1 MGISFTTGTIWWM
14 EIKRCCTDP
23 KETGCGGSS
32 SCRRNTQE
40 VTISMSARWES
51 TITQAQNE
59 RASLSSK
66 TGLGGDAK
74 AWFLHSSFIF
84 WALYGLTLNLNTVQC
99 GRHFEK
105 LDAIIKEHKVA
116 QIWITHS
123 LTHEYSQRQKDRK
136 RMRVGESRF
145 ETEDFVPGFS
155 FLPLS
160 FPGQSGSAETWQEST
175 IMGYFTH
182 SFSFPP
188 IDFQPICSGCVKEG
202 TAIHQVAVQRHAI
215 FMPH

>member
-1 MGISFTTGTIWWM
+1 MEISFTGTIWWE
-14 EIKRCCTDP
+14 EIHWCCTDP
-23 KETGCGGSS
+23 KGTGCGGSS

-40 VTISMSARWES
+40 VTISTSARWVS
-51 TITQAQNE
+51 TITRTQNE
-59 RASLSSK
+59 PFCLAKQGLEEMQMPDFWIPLSFS
-66 TGLGGDAK
+66 
-74 AWFLHSSFIF
+74 
-84 WALYGLTLNLNTVQC
+84 WALYGLTPDLNTVLC

-105 LDAIIKEHKVA
+105 LDAIIEEHKVA

-123 LTHEYSQRQKDRK
+123 LRHEYSQRQRDWKGT
-136 RMRVGESRF
+136 RVGESRF
-145 ETEDFVPGFS
+145 ETEYFVPGFS

-188 IDFQPICSGCVKEG
+188 IDLQPICSGCVKER
-202 TAIHQVAVQRHAI
+202 TAIHQAAVQRHAI